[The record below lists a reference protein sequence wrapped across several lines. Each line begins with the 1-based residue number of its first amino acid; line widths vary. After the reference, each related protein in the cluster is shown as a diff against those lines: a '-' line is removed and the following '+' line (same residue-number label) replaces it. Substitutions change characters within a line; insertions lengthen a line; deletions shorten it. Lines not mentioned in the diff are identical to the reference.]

1 MFQPESAEV
10 PVQVLGIL
18 EAAELRFDHLWV
30 AGLTDESWPA
40 APHPNPLLPVALQRR
55 AGVPHASTEQELR
68 FANSLTQGF
77 VQAAPEVVF
86 SHAQREEDRDLAP
99 SPLIV
104 PFPAATLEDL
114 GIVRFPSLV
123 ATVAS
128 ANRLEQIADTRARP
142 LPAGTQRSGGT
153 FVFRDEAACPF
164 RAYANHR
171 VGARSLEVPQP
182 GLDPRARGSLM
193 HEALAE
199 VWRRLQTRSALDA
212 CDEAALSTVIEQA
225 AASAVST
232 LVRRGRRSLS
242 GRLAQ
247 LERRRLWQLVSE
259 WLCHERA
266 RGEFE
271 VELIEHKRP
280 VVFGGL
286 AVNAKLDRVDRLPD
300 GRRIVI
306 DYKGGSAKVAD
317 CLGTRPEEPQLP
329 STACRAGAGGGGC
342 VRHGA
347 SQRDVL
353 PWTGA

>member
-1 MFQPESAEV
+1 M
-10 PVQVLGIL
+10 
-18 EAAELRFDHLWV
+18 
-30 AGLTDESWPA
+30 
-40 APHPNPLLPVALQRR
+40 
-55 AGVPHASTEQELR
+55 
-68 FANSLTQGF
+68 
-77 VQAAPEVVF
+77 
-86 SHAQREEDRDLAP
+86 
-99 SPLIV
+99 
-104 PFPAATLEDL
+104 
-114 GIVRFPSLV
+114 
-123 ATVAS
+123 
-128 ANRLEQIADTRARP
+128 
-142 LPAGTQRSGGT
+142 
-153 FVFRDEAACPF
+153 
-164 RAYANHR
+164 
-171 VGARSLEVPQP
+171 PQP

-212 CDEAALSTVIEQA
+212 CDEAALGAVIEQA
-225 AASAVST
+225 AASAVSA

-247 LERRRLWQLVSE
+247 LERRRLSQLVSE

-329 STACRAGAGGGGC
+329 IYCVSSKEPVVAVAFGMVRISDMAFLGLARDKSLLPRRASDSKTRKRLCLIRDWNGLVAAWQEELDRLCQAFLRGDAG
-342 VRHGA
+342 
-347 SQRDVL
+347 VL
-353 PWTGA
+353 PKRYPATCEHCDVQPFCRVSERISVELPDNTGGESDE